1 MGNSRVVLK
10 ILSCRPISGVE
21 TGTDW
26 KNGGGGV
33 LWELLRR
40 MGTKESLFP
49 DLEGPPLLAW
59 GIWLA

>member
-10 ILSCRPISGVE
+10 ILSCRPIAGVE

-26 KNGGGGV
+26 KSGGGGV

-49 DLEGPPLLAW
+49 DLEG
-59 GIWLA
+59 IC